1 MDFLMIVI
9 YLFVIFLCF
18 YSIYILNQMRNI
30 VDKMT
35 IDLSRMSEIL
45 KKNDEWKENNNIS

>member
-1 MDFLMIVI
+1 MIVI

-18 YSIYILNQMRNI
+18 YYIYILNQMKNI

-35 IDLSRMSEIL
+35 VDLSRMSQIL
-45 KKNDEWKENNNIS
+45 KKNEKSIK

>member
-18 YSIYILNQMRNI
+18 YSIYILNQMKNI

-35 IDLSRMSEIL
+35 VDLSRMSQIL
-45 KKNDEWKENNNIS
+45 KKNEKSIK

>member
-45 KKNDEWKENNNIS
+45 KKNDE

>member
-9 YLFVIFLCF
+9 YLFVVFLCL
-18 YSIYILNQMRNI
+18 YSIYILGQMKDI

-35 IDLSRMSEIL
+35 IDLSRMSQIL
-45 KKNDEWKENNNIS
+45 KKNDE